1 MTHCTKD
8 LAYVKVFD
16 YHAIAEYKW
25 DWWWEWEKEKTWPQ
39 PDRPDWIGFAISAF
53 TAVAIDLPDK
63 LQQLPRNVRIQ
74 WRSTHR
80 RVTAWKP

>member
-25 DWWWEWEKEKTWPQ
+25 DWWWEWEKEKT
-39 PDRPDWIGFAISAF
+39 
-53 TAVAIDLPDK
+53 
-63 LQQLPRNVRIQ
+63 
-74 WRSTHR
+74 
-80 RVTAWKP
+80 